1 MAGRDPDAQ
10 HKERPCGGARRR
22 EGEKRHSCSHS
33 RDCAADDILQDYVAG
48 MDSSTSLHP
57 PVGLPEINAD
67 LQEVARE
74 VHQEFAEQLDPREV
88 DECLARVAATFDDA
102 SVRSFVPLL
111 VRRYVNDELH
121 DRLEHP

>member
-1 MAGRDPDAQ
+1 
-10 HKERPCGGARRR
+10 
-22 EGEKRHSCSHS
+22 
-33 RDCAADDILQDYVAG
+33 
-48 MDSSTSLHP
+48 MDSSTSLHASLD
-57 PVGLPEINAD
+57 LPKINAD

-121 DRLEHP
+121 ERVEHP

>member
-1 MAGRDPDAQ
+1 M
-10 HKERPCGGARRR
+10 
-22 EGEKRHSCSHS
+22 
-33 RDCAADDILQDYVAG
+33 LQDYVAG

-57 PVGLPEINAD
+57 PRDLPEINAD

-88 DECLARVAATFDDA
+88 DECLARVAATFEDA
-102 SVRSFVPLL
+102 SVRPFVPLL

-121 DRLEHP
+121 RRLERPDRRHRRGRDRAVRG